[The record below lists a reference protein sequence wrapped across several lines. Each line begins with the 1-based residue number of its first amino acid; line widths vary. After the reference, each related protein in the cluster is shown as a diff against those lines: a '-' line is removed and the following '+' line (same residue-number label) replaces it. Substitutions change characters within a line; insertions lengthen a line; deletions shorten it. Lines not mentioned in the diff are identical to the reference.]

1 MDRKKIM
8 FLLSW
13 TSLIRVCS
21 ATCLEIFV
29 KNMNKYKKTD
39 AYQPIKFK
47 QNQELVP
54 WENTNF
60 LACIFKLGHI
70 LKI

>member
-1 MDRKKIM
+1 
-8 FLLSW
+8 
-13 TSLIRVCS
+13 
-21 ATCLEIFV
+21 
-29 KNMNKYKKTD
+29 MNKYKKID
-39 AYQPIKFK
+39 AYQPIKFKFK

-70 LKI
+70 VKILKYSMEHTNPNSPPQQTNKIYNPLIF